1 MKKALAVASLSA
13 LVAAVPAFVAKA
25 PPPTH
30 PAQPNNSAP
39 GKSNSGGRSC
49 NALNKGYNGSG
60 TLVSAALT
68 PGTGTNRFD
77 GSLTVDLTRANHKAA
92 TGQQTFTLTNA
103 RVRFGKGVDPTAP
116 AAGDRVRLHGKIT
129 ELPHG
134 CSTAGFTSATT
145 IRNITIKTAK

>member
-1 MKKALAVASLSA
+1 MSA
-13 LVAAVPAFVAKA
+13 LVAVVPAWAAK
-25 PPPTH
+25 PTH
-30 PAQPNNSAP
+30 PTHPTHPNNSTS
-39 GKSNSGGRSC
+39 GKSNQGSGRSC
-49 NALNKGYNGSG
+49 TALNKGYNGSG

-68 PGTGTNRFD
+68 PGTGRDRF
-77 GSLTVDLTRANHKAA
+77 GGTLTVDITRANHKAA

-134 CSTAGFTSATT
+134 CASTGFVSATT
-145 IRNITIKTAK
+145 IRNVTIKTVK